1 MAFISKL
8 QSLSFPRK
16 LIAALVLGALMV
28 PAMPPYG
35 LWPLLLAGFGAYYVL
50 LSNVQGWR
58 TVALGWC
65 FGFGYFGAGLT
76 WIANALLV
84 PGNDYAWVYPLAIAG
99 LPAILAFFTGF
110 ASWLARYKQPDAATV
125 GGYLWFCAALGLGEF
140 LRGHVFTGYPWNM
153 YGYAWAN
160 FLPVAQLAA
169 FGGSYLLT
177 LATIMWAAVPGYALL
192 APRGPA
198 IKTALL
204 AFVTFGLVIAG
215 GAVRLDLNPTV
226 LREDIVVRAVQPNIA
241 QEDKWNPRKAPEN
254 FSKHLILSQPVKETQ
269 DKTTILIWP
278 ETAVPF
284 YMMNDTSAQAM
295 LRSILADYEMP
306 VYLVTGLLR
315 REAEAGAAPE
325 DEKYFNSLVVLNR
338 DAEPL
343 AIYDKARLVPFGE
356 FIPFQKYVPFGPFVQ
371 FAGFEAGPG
380 PRTLDIQSLPPFT
393 PLICYEVIFPG
404 QITDRAGQRP
414 QWLVNITND
423 AWYGDSAGPR
433 QHFAMALFRAIE
445 EGVPAVRA
453 ANTGISGVIDGTGR
467 VLQKIPLFTENNQ
480 SVPLPEPLA
489 HPTLFSRFGNGVFIA
504 VWLLLYG
511 TALFLVTRKRNSV
524 AA

>member
-1 MAFISKL
+1 MNAFVAKIQNLSLIRKMA
-8 QSLSFPRK
+8 
-16 LIAALVLGALMV
+16 AAFLAGVLMV

-35 LWPLLLAGFGAYYVL
+35 LWPLLLVGFTVFYIL
-50 LSNVQGWR
+50 LSNERGWR
-58 TVALGWC
+58 TLAIGWL

-99 LPAILAFFTGF
+99 LPALLACFTAF
-110 ASWLARYKQPDAATV
+110 ASWLARYKQPVAASFS
-125 GGYLWFCAALGLGEF
+125 GYLWFCAAMGLGEF

-153 YGYAWAN
+153 AGYAWTN

-169 FGGSYLLT
+169 FGGSYFLT
-177 LATIMWAAVPGYALL
+177 LVTIMWAAVPGYALL
-192 APRGPA
+192 APRAAGLRA
-198 IKTALL
+198 AAL
-204 AFVTFGLVIAG
+204 AFVSFGLVIAG

-226 LREDIVVRAVQPNIA
+226 LRDDIIVRAVQPNIA

-254 FSKHLILSQPVKETQ
+254 FSKHLLLSQPI
-269 DKTTILIWP
+269 DGADANKTTVLIWP

-295 LRSILADYEMP
+295 LRSVLADYDMP

-315 REAEAGAAPE
+315 REAAAGAPE
-325 DEKYFNSLVVLNR
+325 SAEKYFNSLVVLNR

-371 FAGFEAGPG
+371 FAGFEAGSG
-380 PRTLDIQSLPPFT
+380 PRTLGIQSLPPFT

-404 QITDRAGQRP
+404 QITDRAGERP
-414 QWLVNITND
+414 QWLVNVTND

-433 QHFAMALFRAIE
+433 QHFAMAIFRAIE
-445 EGVPAVRA
+445 EGVPAVRS

-467 VLQKIPLFTENNQ
+467 VLQKIPLFTENAQ
-480 SVPLPEPLA
+480 GTPLPEPLIR
-489 HPTLFSRFGNGVFIA
+489 PTLFSKFGNWIFIGLWA
-504 VWLLLYG
+504 LLCL
-511 TALFLVTRKRNSV
+511 AAIVTGRKK
-524 AA
+524 A